1 MIEFA
6 AGEGVG
12 CCGAIQRVEHE
23 NRDELRVPP
32 GDPQFGRLVREAVRE
47 SRSECGRGELSPEP
61 AELATR
67 LVKDGVLTAF
77 QARQILKGKSQ
88 GLVFGRY
95 VILDFLGKGG
105 MGTVYKAWHRM
116 MGRVVALK
124 ILDPQ
129 RVANSQS
136 LARFRHEMQLVGR
149 LDHPNVVRAFDA
161 DRVGEYH
168 FIAMEYVA
176 GQNLEDLMKERGA
189 LPPADVVYFASQAAD
204 GLAHAHAL
212 GILHR
217 DIKPSNLLLTDARKV
232 KILDFGLGTLLEKD
246 ELPAALT
253 AAGITVG
260 TPDYLSPEQARMVKL
275 DGRSD
280 LYSLGCTMY
289 HLISGQL
296 PFKGESSMDCIVGR
310 ITGKGIPISQVRPGL
325 PPRLIQAIEKLM
337 ATNPDDRYQ
346 TAEETAA
353 ALRTLL
359 RPKNLPADR
368 PATTEAAVAPV
379 VPKPVPKTTAAVTP
393 VPDRT
398 GPGGGYP
405 SRDPFAAPPGRGS
418 LVATEAGCAP
428 LTVDRPRDEGQANPR
443 RGRSRGGPPGRRPGR
458 PLQVIEGRASGTPAG
473 DLTHGQ
479 RPRPPEGRTSGTSA
493 GDLRRQQPPRPP
505 GHGGWRREPTGEP
518 RDRKSEARSDGRHER
533 GAHRA
538 DGSRGVAGHLR
549 PGAHPRPTV
558 VVSGLRREHRRR
570 EVHHRGRLR

>member
-1 MIEFA
+1 MEPSNESNTKTGTSSEFLQA
-6 AGEGVG
+6 IRSSAILSEKQFEKVEANVAEG
-12 CCGAIQRVEHE
+12 
-23 NRDELRVPP
+23 NYP
-32 GDPQFGRLVREAVRE
+32 
-47 SRSECGRGELSPEP
+47 PEP
-61 AELATR
+61 AELASR

-105 MGTVYKAWHRM
+105 MGSVYKAWHRM

-124 ILDPQ
+124 ILDP
-129 RVANSQS
+129 RCVANSQS
-136 LARFRHEMQLVGR
+136 LARFRREMQLVGR

-176 GQNLEDLMKERGA
+176 GQNLEDLLKERGA

-310 ITGKGIPISQVRPGL
+310 ITGKAIPISQVRPGL
-325 PPRLIQAIEKLM
+325 PPRLVQAIEKLM

-346 TAEETAA
+346 TAEEAAA
-353 ALRTLL
+353 ALRSTLATEEPPC
-359 RPKNLPADR
+359 RPPGDDR
-368 PATTEAAVAPV
+368 GGRRPRRTQTGPENDSGGHPR
-379 VPKPVPKTTAAVTP
+379 T
-393 VPDRT
+393 RT
-398 GPGGGYP
+398 GPGGGYQ

-418 LVATEAGCAP
+418 LVETEAGCAP
-428 LTVDRPRDEGQANPR
+428 LTLDRPRDEGQANPR

-479 RPRPPEGRTSGTSA
+479 RPRPPEGRTSGIPA

-518 RDRKSEARSDGRHER
+518 RDRKSEARGDGRYER

-558 VVSGLRREHRRR
+558 VVSGPRREHRRR
-570 EVHHRGRLR
+570 EVHHTGRLR

>member
-1 MIEFA
+1 MEPSNESNTKTGTSSEFLQA
-6 AGEGVG
+6 IRSSAVLSEKQFEKVEANVAEG
-12 CCGAIQRVEHE
+12 
-23 NRDELRVPP
+23 NYP
-32 GDPQFGRLVREAVRE
+32 
-47 SRSECGRGELSPEP
+47 PEP
-61 AELATR
+61 AELASR

-105 MGTVYKAWHRM
+105 MGSVYKAWHRM

-124 ILDPQ
+124 ILDP
-129 RVANSQS
+129 RCVANFQS
-136 LARFRHEMQLVGR
+136 LARFRREMQLVGR
-149 LDHPNVVRAFDA
+149 LDYPNVVRAFDA

-176 GQNLEDLMKERGA
+176 GQNLEDLLKERGA

-204 GLAHAHAL
+204 GLAHAHAI

-310 ITGKGIPISQVRPGL
+310 ITGKAIPISQVRPGL
-325 PPRLIQAIEKLM
+325 PPRLVQAIEKLM
-337 ATNPDDRYQ
+337 ATNPDDR
-346 TAEETAA
+346 
-353 ALRTLL
+353 
-359 RPKNLPADR
+359 
-368 PATTEAAVAPV
+368 
-379 VPKPVPKTTAAVTP
+379 
-393 VPDRT
+393 
-398 GPGGGYP
+398 
-405 SRDPFAAPPGRGS
+405 
-418 LVATEAGCAP
+418 
-428 LTVDRPRDEGQANPR
+428 
-443 RGRSRGGPPGRRPGR
+443 
-458 PLQVIEGRASGTPAG
+458 
-473 DLTHGQ
+473 
-479 RPRPPEGRTSGTSA
+479 
-493 GDLRRQQPPRPP
+493 
-505 GHGGWRREPTGEP
+505 
-518 RDRKSEARSDGRHER
+518 
-533 GAHRA
+533 
-538 DGSRGVAGHLR
+538 
-549 PGAHPRPTV
+549 
-558 VVSGLRREHRRR
+558 
-570 EVHHRGRLR
+570 